1 MTEQLNGGLLDRLLI
16 ALRDYSAVLLPL
28 AAFAVGLMV
37 LSRFLPQLLPQRVK
51 SDGTGL
57 LSRMGN
63 FFLRAFTTNWQLTLL
78 ATTAF
83 VLSLASGWTTWDG
96 MKNFTGE
103 PILSLMVTFGIQGV
117 MLIIAWLIGE
127 SFASGMQ
134 TRRRERFDLDNGQGA
149 WAKLEPVI
157 GMLIGCLFAIGLLT
171 AIANA
176 LGAFDARAA
185 SAGPLTWG
193 QIADKSLYLGVGLLL
208 LATLI
213 LNHKSDI
220 AQPYVQSARIMAKN
234 AVLWVMF
241 ISTMATSVF
250 FSFDSLFTS
259 IFPQSERKRAAEIR
273 SINQV
278 AAVVADVGALIQR
291 RQAEEAD
298 HLFNSDGWKAYEKT
312 LGELSKQ
319 SQGAEKD
326 IEAYFVQQME
336 GRRRA
341 IAEQQERIA
350 TSTSGQAGLSSKKG
364 TLTDELSRLKGERP
378 TLSAELS
385 EKKTERENRVKTID
399 AKRVEAMAEERGAE
413 GSLKVGKGPLY
424 RERLSELARL
434 QDAIKIQDERVRD
447 AEKRMAT
454 VDTRI
459 AQIERELAAVDGDIA
474 KLKGEAQTAES
485 RIKVAETSKASEE
498 GPKVD
503 PARVRA
509 SFERVRAEFRQD
521 PTAEKLNGVA
531 TQCAQLYGAMAATPA
546 TKNRVRDV
554 DCDPKQASEAAARV
568 FALNAGLESFA
579 KNCSGGDKLPQTGGT
594 DGLLS
599 FGRKCL
605 QDSGLPSRDSSEMAA
620 KISSIDLNRDDKAH
634 RFVVTWNAFQDGNR
648 LAYLA
653 LAIAIAID
661 GLVFMSGLFGATAV
675 KSPLTDLE
683 GRSDLT
689 ADQLEGAIDAA
700 LSHTPHP
707 KATLAALLRSMHP
720 IQGRDGFSNEIIL
733 DERDGNVDEM
743 RAVLAQGATIG
754 AVRPVDRDRV
764 RFLVSTGLARY
775 FAVAQRKN
783 WKIKTAEVD
792 KKELVNV
799 IGVALLPDPQANAEI
814 VLAELHPISDVK
826 GFSAAAYP
834 SRIED
839 QIARRLVMN
848 TLGAGATIPNTV
860 EQRPDTSKKDADNQ
874 PRYVVSS
881 DFYKTLLLMRAA
893 AIPAFRT
900 DHDALASR
908 AAAKALRSLQAQAQ
922 GPARPLQADRQRAL
936 PNQQP
941 ATQVDPNFDPSAQWQ
956 DAPDMQ
962 APQPRR
968 AATPP
973 PLPAGPHGEPFEPH
987 MDDDRH
993 RDVPRV
999 ARAEAAT
1006 RTDPRRQND
1015 DLAAGLGS
1023 RIRGELIQLAALYPW
1038 NDREISMAVQLGE
1051 NSEPEQSL
1059 RRLTGR
1065 APHLSKLVA
1074 EAIEGSRQG
1083 IRGAYEQL
1091 RGHHDHDT
1099 VYLQV
1104 LETVAG
1110 ELNHLLPVLFLSP
1123 EGPYQQILERIVYDL
1138 EPGAA
1143 EGTLAPTDKAMFA
1156 RSKQQIDALRALS
1169 DTRPDRL
1176 ARVARIIDQYDERL
1190 PSHTAQADMGRHTL
1204 N

>member
-1 MTEQLNGGLLDRLLI
+1 MTEQLNGGLLDRVCNS
-16 ALRDYSAVLLPL
+16 LRAYSAVLLPL
-28 AAFAVGLMV
+28 AAFAIGLML
-37 LSRFLPQLLPQRVK
+37 LSRFLPQRVK

-57 LSRMGN
+57 LARMGN

-134 TRRRERFDLDNGQGA
+134 TRRRQRSELDDHHGT
-149 WAKLEPVI
+149 WARLEPVV
-157 GMLIGCLFAIGLLT
+157 GMLVGGLFAVGLLT

-176 LGAFDARAA
+176 LGAFDAR
-185 SAGPLTWG
+185 SVTAGPLTWG
-193 QIADKSLYLGVGLLL
+193 QVADKSLYLGVALLL

-213 LNHKSDI
+213 INHKSDI

-259 IFPQSERKRAAEIR
+259 IFPQSERVRAAEIR

-278 AAVVADVGALIQR
+278 AGVVADVGSLIAR

-298 HLFNSDGWKAYEKT
+298 HLFNSDGWKAYEKN
-312 LGELSKQ
+312 LIELAKQ

-326 IEAYFVQQME
+326 IESYFVQQME

-378 TLSAELS
+378 TLAAELS
-385 EKKTERENRVKTID
+385 EKKTERENRVKGID

-424 RERLSELARL
+424 RERVAELARM

-447 AEKRMAT
+447 AEKRVAT
-454 VDTRI
+454 VDTRV

-485 RIKVAETSKASEE
+485 RIKVAETSKESEE

-521 PTAEKLNGVA
+521 PTIEKLNGLT
-531 TQCAQLYGAMAATPA
+531 TQCTQLYGAMAATPT

-568 FALNAGLESFA
+568 FALNAGLENFS
-579 KNCSGGDKLPQTGGT
+579 KHCSGGDKLPQTSGT

-599 FGRKCL
+599 FGRKCI

-720 IQGRDGFSNEIIL
+720 IHSSDGFSNEITL
-733 DERDGNVDEM
+733 DERDANVDEM

-754 AVRPVDRDRV
+754 AVRPVDRERV
-764 RFLVSTGLARY
+764 RFHVSTGLARY

-799 IGVALLPDPQANAEI
+799 VGVALLPDPQGNAEI
-814 VLAELHPISDVK
+814 VLAELHPISDVP

-834 SRIED
+834 ERIED

-848 TLGAGATIPNTV
+848 TLGAGATIPKTV
-860 EQRPDTSKKDADNQ
+860 EQRKDANNQ
-874 PRYVVSS
+874 SRYVVSS

-900 DHDALASR
+900 DYDALANR
-908 AAAKALRSLQAQAQ
+908 AAAQALRGHREPAKALRSTPA
-922 GPARPLQADRQRAL
+922 PARPLQAEPQRAL
-936 PNQQP
+936 PNQQAAPEIEQNYEASP
-941 ATQVDPNFDPSAQWQ
+941 AWQ

-962 APQPRR
+962 APQQRR
-968 AATPP
+968 AAPQ
-973 PLPAGPHGEPFEPH
+973 GEPFEPH
-987 MDDDRH
+987 QEAELANNLA
-993 RDVPRV
+993 RDMPRV
-999 ARAEAAT
+999 ARSEQGS
-1006 RTDPRRQND
+1006 RSDQRPDIRPRQND

-1023 RIRGELIQLAALYPW
+1023 RIRAELIQLAALYPW
-1038 NDREISMAVQLGE
+1038 NEREISLAVQLGE

-1065 APHLSKLVA
+1065 APYLAKLVA

-1091 RGHHDHDT
+1091 RAHHDHDP

-1143 EGTLAPTDKAMFA
+1143 DGTLSPAEKAMFA

-1169 DTRPDRL
+1169 DGRPDRL
-1176 ARVARIIDQYDERL
+1176 ARVARIIDQYDERIA
-1190 PSHTAQADMGRHTL
+1190 SHTAQADIGRHTL